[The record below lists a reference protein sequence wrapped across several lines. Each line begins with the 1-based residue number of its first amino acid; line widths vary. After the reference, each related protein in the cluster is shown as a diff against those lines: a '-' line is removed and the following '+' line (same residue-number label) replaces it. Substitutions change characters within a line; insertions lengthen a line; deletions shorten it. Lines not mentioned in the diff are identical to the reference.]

1 MVKKP
6 QEEVDHPLCHPWP
19 SEPGS
24 PVPRELRGRGCR
36 SAPGPAPPFRLELGA
51 GEEPAQPFSTGCFLR
66 VWGGGSPDRWDAPRF
81 SRTSSGTVHPKA
93 STWAGGQLPEV
104 TRGAAERRAAY
115 ARKLSHIL
123 GPPRR
128 GRGAQSVSPFQG
140 GPAPLESLWCFP
152 RIPVH
157 PTPLTRSPRMQGQG
171 RMSRPGTDEDNQ
183 RARKGRWRWQAWAR
197 GRGKQ

>member
-51 GEEPAQPFSTGCFLR
+51 GEEPARPFSTGCFLR

-115 ARKLSHIL
+115 AEAFAHFGAPAERQGSAVGVSFPRRTCSARKPVVFSTHP
-123 GPPRR
+123 GPP
-128 GRGAQSVSPFQG
+128 
-140 GPAPLESLWCFP
+140 
-152 RIPVH
+152 H
-157 PTPLTRSPRMQGQG
+157 TP
-171 RMSRPGTDEDNQ
+171 DEVAAH
-183 RARKGRWRWQAWAR
+183 ARTGEDEQTWHR
-197 GRGKQ
+197 